1 MTIED
6 EEGFEDVEF
15 DTPAGSFR
23 AGRGRSA
30 EDEELRIARRRVRR
44 KMMFYRHVSTF
55 VTVIL
60 LLLVIDIA
68 TGPSDFWVQW
78 VALIWGL
85 ILLVHFLNVFAF
97 DALLGRDA
105 EKRMLERELKRRRG
119 E

>member
-1 MTIED
+1 MK
-6 EEGFEDVEF
+6 
-15 DTPAGSFR
+15 
-23 AGRGRSA
+23 
-30 EDEELRIARRRVRR
+30 RRR
-44 KMMFYRHVSTF
+44 HALQVSTF
-55 VTVIL
+55 PFLAVLLCAMGSLIL